1 MLEIFVPQKIFW
13 KMSLNTFE
21 IKDLIMLKNAFSLNY
36 EEFRTEIISWTVLK
50 ISDNDEDIF
59 IFANWAF
66 WKRYFYDFDYWE
78 SRYSVFWKSFY
89 HKDNYFSDLK
99 NIEKEIFYVK
109 EVLESNN
116 LLTNTKKEELRKK
129 VEDVFFL
136 ISWVYFH
143 LYSLLDETNEN
154 IFDLENIDWKIE
166 YEATASL
173 IIETSK
179 TKKVELEAVISGF
192 EEKIK
197 MFYGVISKLFIN

>member
-1 MLEIFVPQKIFW
+1 MIKIFIPQKIFW

-89 HKDNYFSDLK
+89 HKDNYFSGLK

-109 EVLESNN
+109 EVLESKN

-143 LYSLLDETNEN
+143 LYSLLDETNKN